1 MELLLIKQAVLVLA
15 TAIAA
20 YTDWKKGYIYD
31 WLTLPLIGTGLL
43 LGIWEQQWTGIA
55 FGIGVFAVLYAFY
68 WLGKLGGGD
77 VKLFTGIALLL
88 PFYQD
93 QIFLLQALFF
103 AALGAIAFYSL
114 YYLYRLKKEK
124 IKIKWKENQNEIVK
138 GALFVLLL
146 SVYLY
151 ALVQVNGVSAM
162 VAGILWIPFLL
173 AGVFVALEK
182 PIKKHFFSKKVK
194 LEKLEA
200 DEAIAIE
207 FTDPKILEKTGLG
220 LKGIIGE
227 KEKQKLK
234 ELGIKEVIIYANAP
248 RFGPFIFLG
257 VALALWFPE
266 IVKLF
271 FLRI

>member
-1 MELLLIKQAVLVLA
+1 MELLLIKQAILMLA
-15 TAIAA
+15 AAIAA
-20 YTDWKKGYIYD
+20 YTDWKKGFIYD
-31 WLTLPLIGTGLL
+31 WLTLPLIGVGLL
-43 LGIWEQQWTGIA
+43 LGIWEQNWPGVA

-88 PFYQD
+88 PFYQN
-93 QIFLLQALFF
+93 QIFLLPALFF
-103 AALGAIAFYSL
+103 AALGAITFYSL

-124 IKIKWKENQNEIVK
+124 IKIRWTENQSEIVK
-138 GALFVLLL
+138 GTLFVLLL

-151 ALVQVNGVSAM
+151 ALVQVNGISAM

-182 PIKKHFFSKKVK
+182 PIKKNFFGKKVK
-194 LEKLEA
+194 VEELGE

-207 FTDPKILEKTGLG
+207 FTSKKILEKTGLG

-227 KEKQKLK
+227 KEKEKLK
-234 ELGIKEVIIYANAP
+234 ELGIKEVMIYANAP